1 MPLKFVQIKPM
12 PASHITLSP
21 ITLKTILSVRKLL
34 CLLSLSAVAAFPST
48 LLAEGPNTS
57 TPFAFN
63 HFQQQ
68 LGSGMFGAGEQSSFK
83 GIFHS
88 YDNVNYGGISLNKRS
103 ANGLEQSGKGAVFNY
118 GFSITENSE
127 DYKWQLDSY
136 LSASYEL
143 ALSSNTQASLGISL
157 SVNGLPY
164 RIFFNDDDNKV
175 ATAYSVGPL
184 VGIRH
189 QIRLAQGQT
198 LTPFGHYFY
207 SSQSISSRSLWN
219 IFADAFTD
227 PEKDRSVHDY
237 QDVIVL
243 GATADLHRFL
253 ITPAYV
259 KNDANE
265 SWHIGIG
272 VSY

>member
-1 MPLKFVQIKPM
+1 MQRIKQPFLLTTATLFSCAALVSLPVQ
-12 PASHITLSP
+12 AT
-21 ITLKTILSVRKLL
+21 
-34 CLLSLSAVAAFPST
+34 
-48 LLAEGPNTS
+48 GPDTS

-63 HFQQQ
+63 HFQHQ
-68 LGSGMFGAGEQSSFK
+68 LGAGMSGSGEQSNFK
-83 GIFHS
+83 GVFHR
-88 YDNVNYGGISLNKRS
+88 YDNLNYGGISLNKRS
-103 ANGLEQSGKGAVFNY
+103 ANDLEQSGNGVVFNY

-136 LSASYEL
+136 LSASYEV
-143 ALSSNTQASLGISL
+143 ALSSNTQANLGVSL

-189 QIRLAQGQT
+189 QIQLAQGQT
-198 LTPFGHYFY
+198 LTPFAHYFY

-243 GATADLHRFL
+243 GATADLHNFL
-253 ITPAYV
+253 ITPVYV
-259 KNDANE
+259 KSDSDE
-265 SWHIGIG
+265 SWHMSLG

>member
-1 MPLKFVQIKPM
+1 MQLIKRM
-12 PASHITLSP
+12 RNLFSLS
-21 ITLKTILSVRKLL
+21 SAV
-34 CLLSLSAVAAFPST
+34 LLSSAALMSSPLQAA
-48 LLAEGPNTS
+48 GPDTS

-63 HFQQQ
+63 HFQHQ
-68 LGSGMFGAGEQSSFK
+68 LGAGMSKRGEEQNFK

-88 YDNVNYGGISLNKRS
+88 YDHVNYGGVAVNKRS
-103 ANGLEQSGKGAVFNY
+103 ASSLDRAGNGAVFNY
-118 GFSITENSE
+118 GVSISENSK
-127 DYKWQLDSY
+127 DFKWQLDSY
-136 LSASYEL
+136 ITASYEL
-143 ALSSNTQASLGISL
+143 ALSNNTQANLGISL

-189 QIRLAQGQT
+189 QVQLAQGQT
-198 LTPFGHYFY
+198 LTPFAHYFY

-219 IFADAFTD
+219 IFGDALTD

-237 QDVIVL
+237 RDVFVV
-243 GATADLHRFL
+243 GMTADLNKFL
-253 ITPAYV
+253 ITPVYI
-259 KNDANE
+259 KNDSRE
-265 SWHIGIG
+265 SWHISLG

>member
-1 MPLKFVQIKPM
+1 MKLTK
-12 PASHITLSP
+12 
-21 ITLKTILSVRKLL
+21 KLL
-34 CLLSLSAVAAFPST
+34 HMLSLTSAAIFPSA
-48 LLAEGPNTS
+48 LLAAGPDTS

-63 HFQQQ
+63 HFQHQ
-68 LGSGMFGAGEQSSFK
+68 LGSGMSGRGEQRNFK
-83 GIFHS
+83 GVFQS
-88 YDNVNYGGISLNKRS
+88 YDNVNSGGISINKRS
-103 ANGLEQSGKGAVFNY
+103 ADGLDNAGNGAVFNY

-127 DYKWQLDSY
+127 DFKWQLDTY
-136 LSASYEL
+136 LTASYEL
-143 ALSSNTQASLGISL
+143 ALSSNTQANLGVSL

-198 LTPFGHYFY
+198 LTPFGHYFF

-227 PEKDRSVHDY
+227 PEKDRAIHDY

-243 GATADLHRFL
+243 GATADLHNFL
-253 ITPAYV
+253 ITPVYV
-259 KNDANE
+259 KSDSQE
-265 SWHIGIG
+265 SWHISLG

>member
-1 MPLKFVQIKPM
+1 MQLIKKM
-12 PASHITLSP
+12 RHLFSLS
-21 ITLKTILSVRKLL
+21 SAV
-34 CLLSLSAVAAFPST
+34 LLSSAALVSSPLQAA
-48 LLAEGPNTS
+48 GPDTS

-63 HFQQQ
+63 HFQHQ
-68 LGSGMFGAGEQSSFK
+68 LGAGMSKRGEEQNFK

-88 YDNVNYGGISLNKRS
+88 YDHVNYGGISLNKRS
-103 ANGLEQSGKGAVFNY
+103 ANSLDRAGNGAVFNY
-118 GFSITENSE
+118 GLSISENSK

-136 LSASYEL
+136 ITASYEL
-143 ALSSNTQASLGISL
+143 ALSHNTQANLGISL

-189 QIRLAQGQT
+189 QIQLAQGQT
-198 LTPFGHYFY
+198 LTPFAHYFY
-207 SSQSISSRSLWN
+207 SSQSVSSRSLWN
-219 IFADAFTD
+219 IFGDAFTD

-237 QDVIVL
+237 QDVIVA
-243 GATADLHRFL
+243 GVTANLQNFL
-253 ITPAYV
+253 ITPVYV
-259 KNDANE
+259 KSDANE
-265 SWHIGIG
+265 SWHISLG